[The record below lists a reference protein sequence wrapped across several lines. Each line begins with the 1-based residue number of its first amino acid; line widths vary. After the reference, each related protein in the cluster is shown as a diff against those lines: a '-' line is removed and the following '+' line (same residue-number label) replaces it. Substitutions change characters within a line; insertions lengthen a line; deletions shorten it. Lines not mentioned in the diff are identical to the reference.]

1 MKLTAVT
8 RSARRTARTKRVMEA
23 RRAKRVASVPHDL
36 AVGSGRTATDCM
48 EVA

>member
-1 MKLTAVT
+1 MKLTPIT
-8 RSARRTARTKRVMEA
+8 RCGRRTARTKRVVEA
-23 RRAKRVASVPHDL
+23 RRTKRVVSVPRDL